1 MPLFRFILDNP
12 IIIYVILAF
21 GFPVIIKIIKSMKDK
36 RQAIDQR
43 RTLER
48 AQSETLRT
56 GRSSQQFGAPG
67 SDAYAIESRNQI
79 GSQVSMQGSS
89 SAQRPT
95 APPQYLANVP
105 KQSNVNVQSSS
116 TSNTTAPA
124 GAPRYITLPGGVVL
138 ELPPAPAN
146 PSQRTNPQRTNPQ
159 RVNPQRPNPQR
170 PNPQRTSQRQSSG
183 QRQQRQQQPDQQ
195 SNQQSNQQ
203 QRPQPNSSANPQSR
217 PQSSPQQTFPQAMS
231 ETSRQARRD
240 ETAREDRIR
249 ATDDL
254 AREIRNEKTRAES
267 AKAVED
273 AYSQTDF
280 SGNSGVTRRAAV
292 SVTVGGFVVRPR
304 DWRRAIILREVLDAP
319 VSERSVADREIV

>member
-48 AQSETLRT
+48 AQSEALRT

-170 PNPQRTSQRQSSG
+170 TSQRQSSG

-203 QRPQPNSSANPQSR
+203 QRPQPNPSANPQSR

-273 AYSQTDF
+273 AYSQTDS

>member
-1 MPLFRFILDNP
+1 
-12 IIIYVILAF
+12 
-21 GFPVIIKIIKSMKDK
+21 MKDK

-48 AQSETLRT
+48 AQSEALRT

-116 TSNTTAPA
+116 TSNTTASA

-170 PNPQRTSQRQSSG
+170 TSQRQSSG
-183 QRQQRQQQPDQQ
+183 QRQQRQQQPD
-195 SNQQSNQQ
+195 QQSNQQ

-273 AYSQTDF
+273 AYSQTDS

-292 SVTVGGFVVRPR
+292 SVTVGGFVVRPS